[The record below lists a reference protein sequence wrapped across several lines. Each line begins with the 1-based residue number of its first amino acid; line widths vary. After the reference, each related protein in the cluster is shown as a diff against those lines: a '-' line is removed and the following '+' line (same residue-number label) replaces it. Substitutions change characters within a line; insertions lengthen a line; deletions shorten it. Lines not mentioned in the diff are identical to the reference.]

1 MPPVLPLLYGP
12 LMARGLFCRVPLPGL
27 LKEASYMPGWRG
39 RTALSLS
46 RCSCTYFKH
55 INRFLYA
62 MESLFN
68 PQVQCEHMVDHA
80 VNRDPTVK
88 FLAQKMEEVPVLF
101 LP

>member
-1 MPPVLPLLYGP
+1 
-12 LMARGLFCRVPLPGL
+12 
-27 LKEASYMPGWRG
+27 
-39 RTALSLS
+39 
-46 RCSCTYFKH
+46 
-55 INRFLYA
+55 

-68 PQVQCEHMVDHA
+68 PQVQCEHMVEHA